1 MYSISWKE
9 FKDLIDEQIEK
20 EKIDENKK
28 IAFIE
33 FDGSELPEVSVDANN
48 RLEIG

>member
-9 FKDLIDEQIEK
+9 FKEIIDERMQE

-33 FDGSELPEVSVDANN
+33 FDGSELPEVCVDENG

>member
-9 FKDLIDEQIEK
+9 FKDRIDRILEE
-20 EKIDENKK
+20 ENIDENKK